1 MYRVGRCTSG
11 TLYVSGEKIPLDL
24 YTVLRQSES
33 GWVEIKHWRELL
45 DEPEQ
50 LFIIPRGL
58 EHDAVLF
65 KNAGWA
71 GAGSKAT
78 GTGKKGERA
87 KKTWSHG
94 DSMSV
99 YAMRAQSEHIKVSGA
114 GALREAAILSLLRK
128 DAPSRL
134 CEALWVSPDG
144 RLAGLAAVQHRP
156 DAQMISS
163 MAKSESEHLRV
174 RAARL
179 ARDKRVLLKLLGDS
193 DLSVRRAAIC
203 NERSVWEDIIRTG
216 REGHIEPELL
226 EHRQADEVM
235 LQDAMTEGGL
245 GARVAIAHPKMR
257 VTAERMM
264 QRGNRLA
271 TFAAANP
278 ALNPTRAI
286 ALAKDDM
293 EINSVLAGNKRVVS
307 QMTAEQ
313 AGMFI
318 ERLAEW
324 GMAEEIGM
332 VAQWATLSGEK
343 QRELLQSDLSEI
355 VAWGLSLSTNISKAS
370 QMTILAHCSAV
381 GIYTEREGILSNLC
395 ANPECLTEVLAA
407 SDTTIPS
414 VAQMVKSNP
423 NTSGTIRD
431 EARRNLE
438 ISVLKRETELLE
450 LMSEV
455 KYYRAPREHVLHLN
469 EYKVDPK
476 PVASVVLNERV
487 IESSAVF
494 ERDAGMWAMGG
505 DSIDLMGV
513 VYGGEEHTVLT
524 LRIDQK
530 RAQKALETNWV
541 VDSVGVCLSTGDG
554 EIFQLIDPVG
564 SSRGYEVEVV
574 SDAVEGRVETRRER
588 MVRAARKVTTGVS
601 LQTAI
606 THGAKV
612 IPGGSTAVKR
622 VKNLVEFE
630 KVVLG
635 KPRGHD
641 RTAVLPVAVM
651 PGDTLSILLPD
662 CKRSE
667 CVAQTIEY
675 SNELKTCGRVTE
687 EQRDTIERWVKKLDD
702 RASKSLAKNTLPT
715 RYLDMLRYQAGR
727 RRVVDMIV
735 NGDTPWHEEETQS
748 AT

>member
-1 MYRVGRCTSG
+1 MCRVGRCTSG

-24 YTVLRQSES
+24 YTVLCQRGNE
-33 GWVEIKHWRELL
+33 WVEIKHWRELP
-45 DEPEQ
+45 DKPEQ
-50 LFIIPRGL
+50 LFIIPTGL
-58 EHDAVLF
+58 EHDALLF

-71 GAGSKAT
+71 GEGSKAT

-87 KKTWSHG
+87 KKTWSSS

-99 YAMRAQSEHIKVSGA
+99 YAMRAQSEHIKVPGA
-114 GALREAAILSLLRK
+114 GALREAAILSLLNR

-144 RLAGLAAVQHRP
+144 RLAGLASMQHRP
-156 DAQMISS
+156 DAQMIAS
-163 MAKSESEHLRV
+163 MARSESEHLRV

-179 ARDKRVLLKLLGDS
+179 SRDKRILLKLLGDS

-203 NERSVWEDIIRTG
+203 NEKTVWEDIIKTG
-216 REGHIEPELL
+216 REGDIETELL
-226 EHRQADEVM
+226 GHRHADEIM
-235 LQDAMTEGGL
+235 LNDAMTEGGL

-257 VTAERMM
+257 ATAERMM

-278 ALNPTRAI
+278 ALDPTRAI
-286 ALAKDDM
+286 ALAGDDM
-293 EINSVLAGNKRVVS
+293 EINSVLAGNRGVVS
-307 QMTAEQ
+307 QMTTEQ
-313 AGMFI
+313 AGVFI

-332 VAQWATLSGEK
+332 VAQWAKLSAKK

-355 VAWGLSLSTNISKAS
+355 VAWGLSLSANISKAS
-370 QMTILAHCSAV
+370 QMMILAQCSAV
-381 GIYTEREGILSNLC
+381 GIYTERDGILSNLC
-395 ANPECLTEVLAA
+395 ANPKCLTEVLAA
-407 SDTTIPS
+407 SDTTMPS

-431 EARRNLE
+431 EAKRNWE
-438 ISVLKRETELLE
+438 SAVLKRETELLG
-450 LMSEV
+450 LMSEA
-455 KYYRAPREHVLHLN
+455 KYTRAPREHVLHVN

-505 DSIDLMGV
+505 NSIDLMGV
-513 VYGGEEHTVLT
+513 VYSGVEHTVLT

-530 RAQKALETNWV
+530 RAREALETNWI

-564 SSRGYEVEVV
+564 ASRGYEVGVV
-574 SDAVEGRVETRRER
+574 YDVTEGRVETRRER
-588 MVRAARKVTTGVS
+588 MVRAAKRVTTGVS

-612 IPGGSTAVKR
+612 VPGGSTAVKR

-630 KVVLG
+630 KIVLG

-667 CVAQTIEY
+667 CVAQTLEY
-675 SNELKTCGRVTE
+675 TNELKTCGRITE
-687 EQRDTIERWVKKLDD
+687 EQRDTIERWVKKLEY
-702 RASKSLAKNTLPT
+702 RAAKSLAKNTLPT

-727 RRVVDMIV
+727 RRVLDMIV
-735 NGDTPWHEEETQS
+735 NGDTPWHEEEK
-748 AT
+748 